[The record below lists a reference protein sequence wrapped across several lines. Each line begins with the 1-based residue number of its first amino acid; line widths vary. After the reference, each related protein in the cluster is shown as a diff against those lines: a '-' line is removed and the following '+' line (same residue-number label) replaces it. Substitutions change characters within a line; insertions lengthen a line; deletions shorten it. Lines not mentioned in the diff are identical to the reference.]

1 MTETTRTA
9 AELLADLHARAVAR
23 KRAAYVAGL
32 RTIADALEADPA
44 LPLPYGSERPSYL
57 RISIYARNR
66 DEVQA
71 WVDLADEV
79 GTQSMDRGNYTLEL
93 TVGGVHLHLYAGVET
108 IGGKVEQLVRPEPF
122 AQREVAR

>member
-9 AELLADLHARAVAR
+9 AELLAEARAREVAA

-93 TVGGVHLHLYAGVET
+93 TVGGVHLHVYAGVEM
-108 IGGKVEQLVRPEPF
+108 IGGKVEHLVRPEPF